1 MQTEHLA
8 SEVMA
13 AVSAGVR
20 EGTAMTRTKCL
31 NNDWK
36 HKIHSKIYSLHMEG
50 YMNDKM
56 EEPQK
61 EDVMA

>member
-1 MQTEHLA
+1 VVQTEHLA

-20 EGTAMTRTKCL
+20 EGTATTKTKCL

-36 HKIHSKIYSLHMEG
+36 STLKCTEFAHGRIHE
-50 YMNDKM
+50 
-56 EEPQK
+56 
-61 EDVMA
+61 

>member
-1 MQTEHLA
+1 MVQTEHLA

-20 EGTAMTRTKCL
+20 EGTAMTRTKYL

-36 HKIHSKIYSLHMEG
+36 HKIHSKIYKICTWK
-50 YMNDKM
+50 DT
-56 EEPQK
+56 
-61 EDVMA
+61 